1 VRRRPAAVPAG
12 LPADRDAQAVRGER
26 QPARRRAA
34 GAHRSRPRRQV
45 QRGQG
50 REIRRARHT
59 VGRTMSVTTPTS
71 GSGQESDRATTST
84 KDERVA
90 SVSLTN
96 RLIVRPEIGAALGA
110 LVVFLFFSVITEQF
124 LTLSGVATWLDDA
137 STLGIMAIAVALL
150 MIGGEFD
157 LSAGVMTAST
167 ALVTALLAT
176 QAGLNVWLAL
186 LLSLVFALAVGGVNG
201 WLVMRTGLPSF
212 IVTLGTFLALQGL
225 NLGVTRL
232 VTGTVQVS
240 GMRATE
246 GYESAGMLFA
256 STFSI
261 GGQPFRVSVLWW
273 ILLTVIAAFVLVKT
287 RFGNWIFAVGGAPT
301 SARAVGVPL
310 VRTKILLFMT
320 TAFAGWVVGS
330 INILRFASV
339 QANQGIGLEL
349 QFIIAAVVGGC
360 LLTGGFGSAVG
371 AAIGALIFGMAR
383 QGIVYAQWNS
393 DWFMLFLGIMLLSAV
408 LVNNALRRR
417 AERVRR

>member
-1 VRRRPAAVPAG
+1 V
-12 LPADRDAQAVRGER
+12 LYQ
-26 QPARRRAA
+26 
-34 GAHRSRPRRQV
+34 
-45 QRGQG
+45 
-50 REIRRARHT
+50 
-59 VGRTMSVTTPTS
+59 
-71 GSGQESDRATTST
+71 
-84 KDERVA
+84 
-90 SVSLTN
+90 
-96 RLIVRPEIGAALGA
+96 
-110 LVVFLFFSVITEQF
+110 
-124 LTLSGVATWLDDA
+124 A
-137 STLGIMAIAVALL
+137 STIGIPGVAVALL

-176 QAGLNVWLAL
+176 QAGWNVWPALAA
-186 LLSLVFALAVGGVNG
+186 SLVFALTVGFCNG

-212 IVTLGTFLALQGL
+212 IVTLGAFLVLQGL
-225 NLGVTRL
+225 NLGITRL

-240 GMRATE
+240 GMRSAD

-256 STFSI
+256 STI
-261 GGQPFRVSVLWW
+261 DLAGTAFRVSIVWW
-273 ILLTVIAAFVLVKT
+273 LLAVLVATLLLVRT
-287 RFGNWIFAVGGAPT
+287 RFGNWIFAVGGGSAA
-301 SARAVGVPL
+301 ARAVGVPV

-320 TAFAGWVVGS
+320 TALAGWLVGS

-383 QGIVYAQWNS
+383 QGIVFANWDS
-393 DWFMLFLGIMLLSAV
+393 DWFMLFLGVMLLAAV
-408 LVNNALRRR
+408 LVNSTFRRR